1 MSLAYP
7 CLLGDATIKFEHFWW
22 VIAEAAKP
30 SILPFNYLTY
40 HHHHKNSSNKQK
52 LPAHIPITLFHAA
65 SAGYSALCS
74 LCLCPLYRVGRSK
87 HPGTCQT
94 AVALKHTGTADR
106 EGSGDTPGLLL
117 WLWEGKREWVTGSLP
132 CYEQRMTD
140 TLQTGFI
147 KRSDSECLRSCFVI
161 VCWEHGTA
169 FTVKYRGTS
178 PLQCDFNVSAPST
191 NTTLPKR
198 KKPFTWSLFYLRPQ
212 EEAITWSL
220 FYLRPWIHVYMGLS
234 PSLGWWPQ
242 PIMSYFWEESNRF
255 SYFPKWVLY
264 KGITH

>member
-40 HHHHKNSSNKQK
+40 HHHKNSSNKQK
-52 LPAHIPITLFHAA
+52 LPPHIPIILFHAA
-65 SAGYSALCS
+65 LAGYSALGS
-74 LCLCPLYRVGRSK
+74 LCLYSLLQSRKKQASWYLSD
-87 HPGTCQT
+87 T
-94 AVALKHTGTADR
+94 AMALKHTDR
-106 EGSGDTPGLLL
+106 EGSGETLGLLL
-117 WLWEGKREWVTGSLP
+117 WLWEGKREWVTRSLP

-140 TLQTGFI
+140 TLQTGFN

-161 VCWEHGTA
+161 VCWECGTA

-178 PLQCDFNVSAPST
+178 PRQCDFNVSAPST

-198 KKPFTWSLFYLRPQ
+198 KKPF
-212 EEAITWSL
+212 TWSL

-242 PIMSYFWEESNRF
+242 PIMSYFWEEGNRF